1 MTSNQHSQEV
11 EFKKVSVDS
20 ETSINEEIEASSG
33 KNKERFLAGLDID
46 EDEILSNAIENETP
60 TIVTQY
66 STRHHLKIP
75 GKEKSTR
82 IGT

>member
-1 MTSNQHSQEV
+1 MIGDTACDQEV
-11 EFKKVSVDS
+11 AKIVSGIEDVVTDDS
-20 ETSINEEIEASSG
+20 VSANQNTEA
-33 KNKERFLAGLDID
+33 EMPAF
-46 EDEILSNAIENETP
+46 
-60 TIVTQY
+60 TQY